1 MSEEAARISVN
12 GSSHELVVP
21 ARELLLDTLRD
32 RLGLTGAKRSCDVQV
47 CGTCT
52 VLVDGEP
59 VSSCTYLT
67 CDADR
72 REVLTIEGFA
82 ATAEFAE
89 FERAF
94 VDRAALQ
101 CGFCTPGI
109 LLTLKALRDAGE
121 LRDREDAVAGL
132 DGSICRCTGYKSIV
146 DAAEALAREPAGRAK
161 RESGAVG
168 GAAEPVR

>member
-1 MSEEAARISVN
+1 VDEQAVRMVVN
-12 GSSHELVVP
+12 GERRELVVP
-21 ARELLLDTLRD
+21 AHELLLDTLRE
-32 RLGLTGAKRSCDVQV
+32 RLALTGAKRSCDVQV

-82 ATAEFAE
+82 ETPEFAE

-94 VDRAALQ
+94 TDRAALQ
-101 CGFCTPGI
+101 CGFCTPGFV
-109 LLTLKALRDAGE
+109 LTLKALRDAGE
-121 LRDREDAVAGL
+121 LRSRDDVIDGL
-132 DGSICRCTGYKSIV
+132 DGSVCRCTGYKSIV
-146 DAAEALAREPAGRAK
+146 EAAEALLGERAVVSPAPVEA
-161 RESGAVG
+161 SGK
-168 GAAEPVR
+168 